1 MYSMTKI
8 NFEEFLIGFKLGQLW
23 RDMENTTEGSKHH
36 KELNVSIHTQML
48 IDWYYDNLIDLRNE
62 KQRMLTL
69 VACAAHDLGKPR
81 SMIMKFSEERGHY
94 KAFHGH
100 EKVSANLWIDYAY
113 SNPEIVKDLL
123 ELSFRDVHNIAFM
136 VEYHLPFDLKNK
148 QKREALKTSLFKR
161 FGEEGHQAWLDF
173 ILCDQNG
180 RISEDKETK
189 LAKVDVWMK
198 EWESV

>member
-8 NFEEFLIGFKLGQLW
+8 NFEVFLIGFKLGVLW
-23 RDMENTTEGSKHH
+23 YDMEHTVEGSPWH
-36 KELNVSIHTQML
+36 KEANVGVHSTML
-48 IDWYYDNLIDLRNE
+48 IEHYYNNFFEHRTE
-62 KQRMLTL
+62 KQRMLSL
-69 VACAAHDLGKPR
+69 VASAAHDLGKPR

-189 LAKVDVWMK
+189 LAKVDIWMK